1 MENEIA
7 LELANRKAEEKIQLL
22 QTKLVASSDRLDTC
36 TQNVNYYIEKMSDLS
51 KQINNTEPKN
61 TELKTNYNLYKEM
74 YEEAVKKQEAAIKEI
89 QALSNTNDPDIVKSD
104 LSELFNN
111 FIDNY
116 RDFLSTLSSEQMVIV
131 FNIIGYC
138 MLLMIFTS
146 ITTLLIGDQLIN
158 FFKLETKYPKIA
170 KYIKFKQTL
179 NKYYLRF
186 YIVLLYTLL
195 LILIFVNIFFFL
207 MIIFYKYKFFLLYRN
222 KVSK

>member
-1 MENEIA
+1 MKFWENLKKFTLPTILGAMTVDSWASSRKDNFKNIYLEKALKKGMENEIA

-111 FIDNY
+111 FIDSY
-116 RDFLSTLSSEQMVIV
+116 RDFLSTLSSEQMVVV
-131 FNIIGYC
+131 FNIIGYF
-138 MLLMIFTS
+138 MLLMILTS

-158 FFKLETKYPKIA
+158 FFFFKLEVKYPKIN
-170 KYIKFKQTL
+170 ILNL
-179 NKYYLRF
+179 NKH
-186 YIVLLYTLL
+186 
-195 LILIFVNIFFFL
+195 
-207 MIIFYKYKFFLLYRN
+207 
-222 KVSK
+222 

>member
-111 FIDNY
+111 FIDSY
-116 RDFLSTLSSEQMVIV
+116 RDFLSTLSSEQMVVV
-131 FNIIGYC
+131 FNIIGYF
-138 MLLMIFTS
+138 MLLMILTS

-158 FFKLETKYPKIA
+158 ILKLETKYPKIA

-195 LILIFVNIFFFL
+195 LILIFVNIFFFS
-207 MIIFYKYKFFLLYRN
+207 YDYFL
-222 KVSK
+222 

>member
-7 LELANRKAEEKIQLL
+7 LELANKKGASALGLGRWEEKIQFL

-36 TQNVNYYIEKMSDLS
+36 TKNVNYYIEKMSNLS
-51 KQINNTEPKN
+51 NQINNTDPKN
-61 TELKTNYNLYKEM
+61 TELKTNYNLYKGM

-89 QALSNTNDPDIVKSD
+89 QALSNTNDPDILKSD

-131 FNIIGYC
+131 FNIIGYFT
-138 MLLMIFTS
+138 LLMILTS

-158 FFKLETKYPKIA
+158 ILKLETKYPKIA

-186 YIVLLYTLL
+186 YIVLFYILL
-195 LILIFVNIFFFL
+195 FILISVNIFFFS
-207 MIIFYKYKFFLLYRN
+207 YDYFL
-222 KVSK
+222 